1 MQQDFFDVV
10 IVGAGASGMT
20 AAWRLSKSNLKI
32 TILDQGKNMRIM
44 NITKKI

>member
-10 IVGAGASGMT
+10 IVGAGASGMDSS
-20 AAWRLSKSNLKI
+20 LEIIKI
-32 TILDQGKNMRIM
+32 EFKNNNFRSRKNMRIM